1 MLNRYLQEV
10 MGFVRDRGQRTMNP
24 DDLRVYINRARREI
38 AMRTQCI
45 RKIPPISGQV
55 MTIQVTNSG
64 ANYSANPVV
73 TISGPDLPGGQKLY
87 PAGAQA
93 TATAMVVAGQIASIS
108 VIFGGSGYFQPTATI
123 TDATGTG
130 ATAVVTTSPINVFV
144 ANQEEYF
151 LSDIPMQAY
160 PGVKSAFAIL
170 SNYVIF
176 SNIRYRINHYPLT
189 EYKSFIENYPFQY
202 YFVPVACAQKEQGV
216 GGSYLFYPIPSQ
228 QYAWEPD
235 CLCLPSDLSSEL
247 DAEAIPEPWTDAVS
261 FYAASLA
268 YAEMQ
273 NYNTARYWEDR
284 FKEYVNRY
292 GVYARPRML
301 VSPYGRR

>member
-24 DDLRVYINRARREI
+24 ADLVMYINRARREI

-45 RKIPPISGQV
+45 RKIPPISGSV
-55 MTIQVTNSG
+55 ATIQVTNPGSG
-64 ANYSANPVV
+64 YSANPVV
-73 TISGPDLPGGQKLY
+73 TISAPDLPGGQKLY

-93 TATAMVVAGQIASIS
+93 TATAMVIAGQIAGIS
-108 VIFGGSGYFQPTATI
+108 VNFGGSGYFQPTATI

-130 ATAVVTTSPINVFV
+130 ATAVVQTSPINVFV

-151 LSDIPMQAY
+151 LSDIPMQVY

-176 SNIRYRINHYPLT
+176 SNIRYRISHYSLT
-189 EYKSFIENYPFQY
+189 DYKSYIENYPFQY
-202 YFVPVACAQKEQGV
+202 YFVPVACAQKEQGA

-235 CLCLPSDLSSEL
+235 CLCLPDDLTSDGSP
-247 DAEAIPEPWTDAVS
+247 EAIPEPWTDAVA
-261 FYAASLA
+261 YQAAA
-268 YAEMQ
+268 YAFQEMQ
-273 NYNTARYWEDR
+273 NFNTARYYQDQ
-284 FKEYVNRY
+284 FKDFVNRY

-301 VSPYGRR
+301 ISTYGRR